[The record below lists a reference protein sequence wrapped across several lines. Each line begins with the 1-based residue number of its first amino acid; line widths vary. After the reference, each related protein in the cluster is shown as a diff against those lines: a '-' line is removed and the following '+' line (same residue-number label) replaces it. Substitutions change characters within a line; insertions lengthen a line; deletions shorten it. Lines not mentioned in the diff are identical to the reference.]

1 MPPAFSDL
9 FAPNLRNWSSILGT
23 NPPNPQC
30 LWPIFFDQEK
40 PFDVAPNFCP
50 TWIPNLCPGIHS
62 GLLLT
67 NPGRWIFL
75 FHPFFSSL
83 VWRFVFSF
91 FSFRLICFSKQL
103 SNSPSFSSFIRMSC
117 FKVVHRH
124 LSSIFSRGL
133 GDKCTPGASAKSQK
147 RGDVGE
153 VVLQK
158 EVGDPPLSSKKIH
171 PRMINIAPE
180 KWWLEDYFPIGKVTF
195 QGLW

>member
-1 MPPAFSDL
+1 MWHQTSALREFQIFVQEFTVVCSSPIQEDEFSSSIRFFPAWFGDL
-9 FAPNLRNWSSILGT
+9 FFP
-23 NPPNPQC
+23 
-30 LWPIFFDQEK
+30 
-40 PFDVAPNFCP
+40 
-50 TWIPNLCPGIHS
+50 
-62 GLLLT
+62 
-67 NPGRWIFL
+67 
-75 FHPFFSSL
+75 
-83 VWRFVFSF
+83 F

-195 QGLW
+195 QGL